1 MLSIPGRSVRLCDGV
16 TRREALRVG
25 GLGFTGLAWSDWLR
39 ARAAA
44 AEPAPAGRRPDRF
57 GAAKACILVYHYGGP
72 SHLDVWDLKPDAP
85 AEIRGEFKPAAT
97 RVPGISITEH
107 LPRLGA
113 LADRYAVVRSV
124 THRDNDHAIG
134 AYLALTGYSHP
145 KNAILGIEPAATPQD
160 MPSVGSVVAR
170 VRPADRPVFSYVT
183 LGDLRH
189 LGNNDSMGQN
199 AGCLGKAY
207 DPFTV
212 PFVRPING
220 PLDLQGVAD
229 VLGRRGRPDGS
240 RRRRL
245 LDQMNR
251 IAPALEAT
259 AATRDLDDCT
269 RKAYELLASPA
280 CRDAFDWARE
290 PEAVRE
296 RYGRTPFGQS
306 CVLAR
311 RLVEAGVPMVT
322 VYSFGNRD
330 WDTHGDNFK
339 TLKNTLLPPT
349 DQGLSA
355 LLDDLSSR
363 GMLDETLVVW
373 MSEMGRTPRINGGAG
388 ATTGRFAI
396 PSCWPAA
403 ASAAARSTAPRIAA
417 RPTLHQPGQ
426 PRRRGRDHLPL
437 PGHRPARAGAR
448 PGGAA
453 AGHRRGQAD
462 SGVARLGDCTML
474 VEGKWPA
481 RCSQI
486 KAARTLPSP
495 STTETALESEG
506 GSSGPT
512 GDR

>member
-1 MLSIPGRSVRLCDGV
+1 MLSIPGRSVRLCDGL

-25 GLGFTGLAWSDWLR
+25 GLGFTGLTWADWLR
-39 ARAAA
+39 ARADAA
-44 AEPAPAGRRPDRF
+44 PAPRRPDRF
-57 GAAKACILVYHYGGP
+57 GAARACILVYSYGGP
-72 SHLDVWDLKPDAP
+72 SHLETFDLKPDAP
-85 AEIRGEFKPAAT
+85 AEIRGEFKPVAT

-113 LADRYAVVRSV
+113 MADRYAVVRSV

-145 KNAILGIEPAATPQD
+145 KHAILGIEPAASPQD
-160 MPSVGSVVAR
+160 MPSVGSVVAK
-170 VRPADRPVFSYVT
+170 VRPAERPVFSYVT

-220 PLDLQGVAD
+220 VLDLQGVAD
-229 VLGRRGRPDGS
+229 VMGRVDGPQVG

-245 LDQMNR
+245 IDQMNR
-251 IAPALEAT
+251 IAPALQAT
-259 AATRDLDDCT
+259 ADMRDLDDCT
-269 RKAYELLASPA
+269 RKAYDLLASPA
-280 CRDAFDWARE
+280 CRDAFDGAAE
-290 PEAVRE
+290 PEPVRE

-330 WDTHGDNFK
+330 WDTHGDNFR

-373 MSEMGRTPRINGGAG
+373 MSEMGRTPRINNGA
-388 ATTGRFAI
+388 
-396 PSCWPAA
+396 
-403 ASAAARSTAPRIAA
+403 
-417 RPTLHQPGQ
+417 
-426 PRRRGRDHLPL
+426 GRDHWSFCYSIVLAGGGVRGGQVYGASDRSAAYPSTN
-437 PGHRPARAGAR
+437 PVSPADV
-448 PGGAA
+448 AA
-453 AGHRRGQAD
+453 TIYHCLGIDPRGQVRD
-462 SGVARLGDCTML
+462 QEGRPLVIGV
-474 VEGKWPA
+474 GKPI
-481 RCSQI
+481 Q
-486 KAARTLPSP
+486 
-495 STTETALESEG
+495 ALL
-506 GSSGPT
+506 
-512 GDR
+512 D